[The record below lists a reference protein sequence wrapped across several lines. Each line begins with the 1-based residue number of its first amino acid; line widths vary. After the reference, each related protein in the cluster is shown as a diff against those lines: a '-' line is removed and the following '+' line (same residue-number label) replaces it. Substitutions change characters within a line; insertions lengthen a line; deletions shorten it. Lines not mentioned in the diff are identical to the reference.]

1 MDENEKGTSWYIKWL
16 WGWYCS
22 LSQTHDDMT
31 WWIMTIPDEL
41 ICAIVH
47 FYLIWIFRSSDTVQQ
62 LLICHLTILA
72 QRSST
77 RDSAEP
83 GHLVTQHSWLGWSI
97 SPIGPLCSDSQGLW
111 SMEAT
116 KNCFSHLILQMNKTS
131 AANNKM
137 GTRLLSVFAPAK
149 SGWCYGP
156 YHHPDFPETN
166 RDMFLLVR
174 TTIANQRPAP
184 DLLDIRLAGGVA
196 LLHIK
201 NHCCP
206 APFNSRIG
214 CDIGL
219 AGSCSFDFATRSWQP
234 YSGIVHEHATSYC
247 HQILMAILLHVAIA
261 HAVWSSEQEG
271 YL

>member
-1 MDENEKGTSWYIKWL
+1 MDENEKGISWYIKWL

-72 QRSST
+72 QCSST
-77 RDSAEP
+77 RHSAEP
-83 GHLVTQHSWLGWSI
+83 GHLETQHSWLGWSI

-111 SMEAT
+111 SMVAT
-116 KNCFSHLILQMNKTS
+116 KNCLSHLILQMNKTS

-174 TTIANQRPAP
+174 TWQQ
-184 DLLDIRLAGGVA
+184 L
-196 LLHIK
+196 
-201 NHCCP
+201 
-206 APFNSRIG
+206 RINVQLQT
-214 CDIGL
+214 CW
-219 AGSCSFDFATRSWQP
+219 T
-234 YSGIVHEHATSYC
+234 
-247 HQILMAILLHVAIA
+247 
-261 HAVWSSEQEG
+261 
-271 YL
+271 